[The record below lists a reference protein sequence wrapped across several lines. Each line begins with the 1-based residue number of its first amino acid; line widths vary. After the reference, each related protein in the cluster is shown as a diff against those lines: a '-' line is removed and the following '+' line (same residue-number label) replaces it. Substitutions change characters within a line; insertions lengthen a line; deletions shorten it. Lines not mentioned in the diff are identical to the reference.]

1 MITCLLH
8 FVGLQTYRAVG
19 DRFRQ
24 MTLMNSPLNVAL
36 GNKVIPMPAPE
47 LGSAIDDVYGELLGI
62 AAPELATLKAEGVI

>member
-1 MITCLLH
+1 
-8 FVGLQTYRAVG
+8 
-19 DRFRQ
+19 

-47 LGSAIDDVYGELLGI
+47 LGSANDDVYGELLGI